1 MHKYLINNIKMN
13 YKTILLNHLYT
24 EVEIVRFR
32 AYKRQLSEKEEIRYK
47 HLMKQISMLKKKSSE
62 VTITDYE
69 DVFEPSSSDSSLTD
83 SRGCCVIS

>member
-1 MHKYLINNIKMN
+1 MN

-24 EVEIVRFR
+24 EVEIIRFR

-47 HLMKQISMLKKKSSE
+47 HLMKQISMLRKKTSE
-62 VTITDYE
+62 VNITDYD
-69 DVFEPSSSDSSLTD
+69 DVFEPSSDSLTD